1 MHPAA
6 LAAVA
11 GLLGDGHRAQKALI
25 QRLCESLYE
34 IPAGCSGKLFERCI
48 ALAYACRY
56 ATMTEPTTLA
66 EFLGGQC
73 ALPSGTEKLKI
84 APQPKGC
91 IQQNKSLYCFPRV
104 AEKVQ
109 DWKLRNEENQ
119 EAMEFYAR
127 QQQRKEALSA
137 AGRSAAECARDSNG
151 WVNIAC
157 SAMPAAE
164 EAPYFRV
171 FPDKYNTS
179 VDILLVL
186 PLEGA
191 DGGPRNVAIAMQCK
205 EWAAGT
211 YSTSTHAEER
221 ARRSAQ
227 FEWKSSAANVKRF
240 LEDHLLLYTWVSPN
254 RMKEPRTIDTAGK
267 SVQKP
272 WTPAEWSV
280 HGRRCGECLVTNQ
293 DISQWSPTVSCSG
306 CDAAVLSTAA
316 AVEDHTAATAR
327 GPATRDGG
335 QGAE

>member
-1 MHPAA
+1 
-6 LAAVA
+6 
-11 GLLGDGHRAQKALI
+11 
-25 QRLCESLYE
+25 
-34 IPAGCSGKLFERCI
+34 
-48 ALAYACRY
+48 
-56 ATMTEPTTLA
+56 
-66 EFLGGQC
+66 
-73 ALPSGTEKLKI
+73 
-84 APQPKGC
+84 
-91 IQQNKSLYCFPRV
+91 
-104 AEKVQ
+104 
-109 DWKLRNEENQ
+109 
-119 EAMEFYAR
+119 
-127 QQQRKEALSA
+127 
-137 AGRSAAECARDSNG
+137 
-151 WVNIAC
+151 
-157 SAMPAAE
+157 MPAAE

-186 PLEGA
+186 PLDGA

-211 YSTSTHAEER
+211 SGTSTHAEES

-316 AVEDHTAATAR
+316 DVEDR
-327 GPATRDGG
+327 PATRDQAAVGG
-335 QGAE
+335 RLNRRAADWQGAE